1 MHICTRSNNPV
12 SLPLHR
18 IICPIDHTNMNISK
32 TLLITIAA
40 ICAALLGIAL
50 YLQLGEGM
58 LPCPLCVVQRYVFA
72 AIALICIILL
82 LLPVAARKIG
92 SWIGAAV
99 ALAGAGV
106 ALRHLWVKAH
116 PALSCGID
124 PWEVALNKIFT
135 ARLLPTLFKADGMC
149 STEYEPILGLSIP
162 QWSLVWFAVFAL
174 SFVLIALLN
183 KKPSERSVFGRSR

>member
-1 MHICTRSNNPV
+1 
-12 SLPLHR
+12 
-18 IICPIDHTNMNISK
+18 MNISK

-40 ICAALLGIAL
+40 TCVALLGIAL
-50 YLQLGEGM
+50 YLQLGENM

-72 AIALICIILL
+72 AIALICVLLL
-82 LLPVAARKIG
+82 LLPVAARKVG
-92 SWIGAAV
+92 AWIGMIT

-124 PWEVALNKIFT
+124 PWEITLNKIFT
-135 ARLLPTLFKADGMC
+135 AQLLPVLFKADGMC

-174 SFVLIALLN
+174 GFLIIALVN
-183 KKPSERSVFGRSR
+183 RKASERNVFGRSR

>member
-1 MHICTRSNNPV
+1 
-12 SLPLHR
+12 
-18 IICPIDHTNMNISK
+18 MNISK
-32 TLLITIAA
+32 SLLITIAA
-40 ICAALLGIAL
+40 TCVALLGIAL

-72 AIALICIILL
+72 AIALICVILL
-82 LLPVAARKIG
+82 VLPVGARKVG
-92 SWIGAAV
+92 SWTGV
-99 ALAGAGV
+99 FFALAGAGV

-135 ARLLPTLFKADGMC
+135 AELLPVLFKADGMC

-174 SFVLIALLN
+174 GFLAIALIHR
-183 KKPSERSVFGRSR
+183 KASERSVFGRSR

>member
-1 MHICTRSNNPV
+1 
-12 SLPLHR
+12 
-18 IICPIDHTNMNISK
+18 MNISK

-40 ICAALLGIAL
+40 TCVALLGIAL

-58 LPCPLCVVQRYVFA
+58 LPCPLCVAQRYVFV
-72 AIALICIILL
+72 AIAVICIILL
-82 LLPVAARKIG
+82 ILPVAARKVG
-92 SWIGAAV
+92 SWIGAV
-99 ALAGAGV
+99 IALIGAGI

-135 ARLLPTLFKADGMC
+135 AELVPVLFKADGMC

-162 QWSLVWFAVFAL
+162 QWSLVWFAIFAL
-174 SFVLIALLN
+174 SFVVIAMIN
-183 KKPSERSVFGRSR
+183 KRPNERNVFGRSR

>member
-1 MHICTRSNNPV
+1 
-12 SLPLHR
+12 
-18 IICPIDHTNMNISK
+18 MNISK
-32 TLLITIAA
+32 SLLITIAA
-40 ICAALLGIAL
+40 TCVALLGIAL

-72 AIALICIILL
+72 AIALVCVILL
-82 LLPVAARKIG
+82 ILPVGARKAG
-92 SWIGAAV
+92 SWIGV
-99 ALAGAGV
+99 FIALSGAGV

-135 ARLLPTLFKADGMC
+135 AELLPVLFKADGMC

-162 QWSLVWFAVFAL
+162 QWSLVWFAAFAL
-174 SFVLIALLN
+174 GFLVIALIHR
-183 KKPSERSVFGRSR
+183 KASERSVFGRSR

>member
-1 MHICTRSNNPV
+1 
-12 SLPLHR
+12 
-18 IICPIDHTNMNISK
+18 MNISK

-40 ICAALLGIAL
+40 TCVALIGVAL

-58 LPCPLCVVQRYVFA
+58 LPCPLCVLQRYVFLT
-72 AIALICIILL
+72 IAVVCILL
-82 LLPVAARKIG
+82 LVLPVAARKTG
-92 SWIGAAV
+92 SWVGVVI

-116 PALSCGID
+116 PALSCGVD

-135 ARLLPTLFKADGMC
+135 ADLVPVLFKADGMC

-162 QWSLVWFAVFAL
+162 QWSLVWFAIFAL
-174 SFVLIALLN
+174 GFIVIARIN
-183 KKPSERSVFGRSR
+183 KKAAERNVFGKSR